1 MRIKLFL
8 VLTFVG
14 LMLLGAQAHAQSHAV
29 SLKWNASVDVAS
41 NYNVYRLSGAC
52 PASGTTGFTKITAT
66 AVTGT
71 AYSDTAVA
79 AGTYCYYVTS
89 VLNGAESVPSNLAV
103 AVILPAAPTSLSI
116 AGTN

>member
-1 MRIKLFL
+1 MRMKPYTVAI
-8 VLTFVG
+8 FVG
-14 LMLLGAQAHAQSHAV
+14 LMLFCTQAHAQAHAV
-29 SLKWNASVDVAS
+29 SLKWNASADAAS

-52 PASGTTGFTKITAT
+52 PTSGTTGFTKITAT
-66 AVTGT
+66 AVSGT
-71 AYSDTAVA
+71 AYSDSGVA

-89 VLNGAESVPSNLAV
+89 VLNGAESMPSNLAL